1 MWGTVNN
8 IAYVVGGAEA
18 EPVRLREDPGGDGAD
33 AGEGQHSYKN
43 IFPKPKHCEKIFVS
57 KKTRT
62 DEWYA
67 GEYMLF

>member
-33 AGEGQHSYKN
+33 AGEGQHSYKKY
-43 IFPKPKHCEKIFVS
+43 FS
-57 KKTRT
+57 
-62 DEWYA
+62 
-67 GEYMLF
+67 

>member
-1 MWGTVNN
+1 MWGTVDN

-43 IFPKPKHCEKIFVS
+43 IFPKPKHC
-57 KKTRT
+57 
-62 DEWYA
+62 
-67 GEYMLF
+67 